1 MSKKILLI
9 EPDFKNKY
17 PPLGLMKISTYHKKK
32 GHEVT
37 FYKGYSKAL
46 KEKLW
51 DRIYISSL
59 FTFYWS
65 KTIST
70 IKYYSKSVKNISDI
84 YVGGVMATLLKGD
97 IQKEA
102 GVSVIEGLL
111 NQQGKIGYSDDH
123 IIDSLVPDY
132 SIINDKSNSLLDY
145 VYPTKDCYIAYAT
158 RGCIRQCKF
167 CAVHRIEPH
176 FSNSLS
182 IAKQVKA
189 IKDNFGEKKDLLL
202 LDNNILA
209 SPDFK
214 KIIDEIKSIG
224 FAKDSVY
231 VQEINGKKITVK
243 RYVDFNQGIDARL
256 LTKEKMKLLS
266 EIAIR
271 PLRIAFDRI
280 IYKDIYS
287 EKVRWAAEFG
297 IQQLSNYILFNFDDT
312 PEDFYE
318 RLKINID
325 LNEEFE
331 KNDFKSRIWSFPM
344 KYAPIN
350 GEFSK
355 TRQYTGQ
362 NWNRKYLRGIQCILI
377 ATHGVVGPKKEFFEK
392 AFGRDINEFKKI
404 LSMPEDYIIY
414 RKKYEKNNKNDEW
427 LRHIKDLS
435 NDEHKKFWNIIKE
448 NRSVE
453 IDGQSL
459 TKNLKLALMH
469 YRSLIQV
476 KN

>member
-17 PPLGLMKISTYHKKK
+17 PPLGLMKISTYYKKK

-37 FYKGYSKAL
+37 FYKGYSKDL

-59 FTFYWS
+59 FTFYWA
-65 KTIST
+65 KTIGT
-70 IKYYSKSVKNISDI
+70 IKYYSNSVKNVSDV
-84 YVGGVMATLLKGD
+84 YVGGVMATLLKHD
-97 IQKEA
+97 IQKET
-102 GVSVIEGLL
+102 GVTVIEGLL
-111 NQQGKIGYSDDH
+111 NKQGKLGYSDDH
-123 IIDSLVPDY
+123 TIDNLVPDY
-132 SIINDKSNSLLDY
+132 SIINNESNSLLDY
-145 VYPTKDCYIAYAT
+145 SYPTKDCYIAYAT
-158 RGCIRQCKF
+158 RGCVRRCKF

-182 IAKQVKA
+182 IARQVKA
-189 IKDNFGEKKDLLL
+189 IKDNFGEKKNLLL

-209 SPDFK
+209 SSDFK

-224 FAKDSVY
+224 FAKDSVF
-231 VQEINGKKITVK
+231 VQEINSKKISIR

-256 LTKEKMKLLS
+256 LTKEKMSLLS

-271 PLRIAFDRI
+271 PLRIAFDKI
-280 IYKDIYS
+280 DYKDIYK

-331 KNDFKSRIWSFPM
+331 KKGFKSRIWSFPM
-344 KYAPIN
+344 RYAPIN
-350 GEFSK
+350 GKFSK
-355 TRQYTGQ
+355 TRRYVGK
-362 NWNRKYLRGIQCILI
+362 NWNKKYLRGIQCILI

-392 AFGRDINEFKKI
+392 AFGKDVNEFKKI
-404 LSMPEDYIIY
+404 ISMPEDYIIY
-414 RKKYEKNNKNDEW
+414 RKKYERRDKSRRLEEAIRNLTENE
-427 LRHIKDLS
+427 HIR
-435 NDEHKKFWNIIKE
+435 F
-448 NRSVE
+448 
-453 IDGQSL
+453 
-459 TKNLKLALMH
+459 LKLIADNKLNKLNIDILPSNLRRVMKH
-469 YRSLIQV
+469 YC
-476 KN
+476 